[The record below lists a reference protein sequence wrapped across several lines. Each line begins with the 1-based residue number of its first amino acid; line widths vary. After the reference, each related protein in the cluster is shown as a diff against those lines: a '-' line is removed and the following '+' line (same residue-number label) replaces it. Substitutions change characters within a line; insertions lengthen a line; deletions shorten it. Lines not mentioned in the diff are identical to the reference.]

1 MGFGMESVIDPI
13 SLPVQFVVDL
23 ISLSVQF
30 VVDPISLPV
39 QFAVDPIS
47 LPVQPVRRS
56 MAPIISGP
64 VGSGMELIIDLV
76 SPVIQSLYNTVTD
89 VLLNSLLG

>member
-1 MGFGMESVIDPI
+1 MGFGMESVI
-13 SLPVQFVVDL
+13 
-23 ISLSVQF
+23 
-30 VVDPISLPV
+30 DPISLPV

-56 MAPIISGP
+56 MAPIILGLMGFS
-64 VGSGMELIIDLV
+64 MELIIDLV

>member
-1 MGFGMESVIDPI
+1 MGFGMESVI
-13 SLPVQFVVDL
+13 
-23 ISLSVQF
+23 
-30 VVDPISLPV
+30 DPISLPV

-56 MAPIISGP
+56 MAPIILGP
-64 VGSGMELIIDLV
+64 VGLGIESVIDLV

>member
-1 MGFGMESVIDPI
+1 MGFGMESVI
-13 SLPVQFVVDL
+13 
-23 ISLSVQF
+23 
-30 VVDPISLPV
+30 
-39 QFAVDPIS
+39 DPIS

-56 MAPIISGP
+56 MAPIILGLMGFS
-64 VGSGMELIIDLV
+64 MELIIDLV

>member
-1 MGFGMESVIDPI
+1 VGPGIESII
-13 SLPVQFVVDL
+13 
-23 ISLSVQF
+23 
-30 VVDPISLPV
+30 
-39 QFAVDPIS
+39 DPIS

-56 MAPIISGP
+56 IAPIISGP

-89 VLLNSLLG
+89 VLLSSLLS

>member
-13 SLPVQFVVDL
+13 SLPVQFVVD
-23 ISLSVQF
+23 
-30 VVDPISLPV
+30 
-39 QFAVDPIS
+39 PIS

-56 MAPIISGP
+56 IAPIISGP

-89 VLLNSLLG
+89 VLINSLLS